1 MVGGL
6 VKHQQIWF
14 HHQQLGKVGTHDPA
28 SGELTS
34 GLIEGVR
41 MKAKARKNFFSL
53 RLKLVAI
60 GRVESVLR
68 GVILGAVG
76 IARGIALTHDA
87 DSFGEFWGDADGYF

>member
-1 MVGGL
+1 
-6 VKHQQIWF
+6 
-14 HHQQLGKVGTHDPA
+14 
-28 SGELTS
+28 
-34 GLIEGVR
+34 

-76 IARGIALTHDA
+76 IARGIALTDDT